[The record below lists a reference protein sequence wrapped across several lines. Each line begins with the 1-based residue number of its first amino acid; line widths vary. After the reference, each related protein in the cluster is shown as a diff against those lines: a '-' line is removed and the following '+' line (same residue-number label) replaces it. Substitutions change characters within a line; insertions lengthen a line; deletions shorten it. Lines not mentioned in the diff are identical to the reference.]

1 MIFIYT
7 TCKDEH
13 EAKTIATQLLEKK
26 LIACA
31 NFFPSQS
38 MYRWKGK
45 IVGDDE
51 IVMILKTNEKNVPK
65 IEKEIEKLHSYDVS
79 CITKISVVANS
90 SYEKYVD
97 GETK

>member
-13 EAKTIATQLLEKK
+13 EAKTIATKLLEKK

-38 MYRWKGK
+38 MYKWKGK

-51 IVMILKTNEKNVPK
+51 IVMILKTTDKNFSK
-65 IEKEIEKLHSYDVS
+65 IEKEITTLHSYDVP
-79 CITKISVVANS
+79 CITKISVVPNS
-90 SYEKYVD
+90 SYGKYVD
-97 GETK
+97 GEMK